1 MDNHLVRVPV
11 RRTGRLLAVLML
23 VVALVIIALAPMVSA
38 ETVVPAAT
46 VPGDRPAGD
55 APGTVGLDAWS
66 CPDNLLLNP
75 SFELGSGS
83 LTLLGGSC
91 PGKLDTSGQRF
102 HRRDNVIWS
111 PGRQPYRL
119 CHSHLAEQR
128 RRDHVPAGCRCG
140 GDYV

>member
-1 MDNHLVRVPV
+1 MDNHFVRVPV

-46 VPGDRPAGD
+46 VLGDRPAGD

-75 SFELGSGS
+75 SFELGNGS
-83 LTLLGGSC
+83 LTFLGKSC
-91 PGKLDTSGQRF
+91 TRQTGPIRA
-102 HRRDNVIWS
+102 VVS
-111 PGRQPYRL
+111 PAP
-119 CHSHLAEQR
+119 
-128 RRDHVPAGCRCG
+128 
-140 GDYV
+140 